1 MKKLLLVGIAA
12 LGASLLLGGCV
23 AVPYGGN
30 GYYGGYGYDGGYYG
44 GGYYAPAYIAPSV
57 NVGFG
62 YYRGWGGGG
71 WGGRGRGWR

>member
-1 MKKLLLVGIAA
+1 MKKLLLVSAA

-30 GYYGGYGYDGGYYG
+30 GYYGDYYGG
-44 GGYYAPAYIAPSV
+44 GGYYAPAPVYVAPSV

-62 YYRGWGGGG
+62 YYGG
-71 WGGRGRGWR
+71 WGGRGWGGRGWR